1 MENYDGKIGSIA
13 VGVLKKGLKPTTTSQ
28 LVVSDFQCRE
38 LKHMLS
44 RITGSPGY
52 WTRCSGHFQ
61 GAVRF
66 RLYFQY

>member
-28 LVVSDFQCRE
+28 LVVSNFS
-38 LKHMLS
+38 MLRTQTHS
-44 RITGSPGY
+44 RITGSPRY
-52 WTRCSGHFQ
+52 WTRCSGRFQ